1 MSEHAA
7 TGTMRQ
13 RADRHGDVKRIFNLV
28 VDLPEAEREAA
39 LRRECGSDL
48 SLRGAVL
55 SLLEAL
61 DDSATFLGTG
71 GGMQAGAQ
79 ALGPSHGAGHVP
91 AVAPRPVPVSAPPK
105 PQPTFELSSIG
116 KYRKLSRIGQGA
128 MGTVYRAHDPMLDR
142 PVAIKTIRT
151 AAFLGSEEATVRRFQ
166 REARIA
172 AGLNHPS
179 IVTVYD
185 FGQEEGIFYLV
196 MELLEGEHLGRWLRR
211 KGPDDVDAKMEAME
225 RVCEGVAFAHDMGMV
240 HRDLKPSN
248 IFVLPDGRI
257 KVLDFGLA
265 RFTEAPKTTLGVAGT
280 PQYMSPEQVRGE
292 AVDAR
297 SDVFSLGAMFYEML
311 TNTRCFP
318 APTLHAILF
327 QVLQRQPES
336 VRDLNPSLPNLAD
349 LIISTALTKETEL
362 RFKNAG
368 ELLEAVRWLRKV
380 SRGECTENEAITA
393 MGLLKQAAQN
403 QAGATPAP
411 PAPAPTAASP
421 VGSSEAVERPRP
433 QGPAPSPMP
442 NLAAVSFLHESGGT
456 RRLSANP
463 EQSPT
468 LLEVAL
474 EAGIPHFH
482 ECGGRGRCSTCRVR
496 VVRGEGLL
504 ARDRV
509 EARLAGRLGWQA
521 DIRLACQA
529 RVVGDVEVQRLIR
542 DSEDFGLLRYENRGQ
557 APKETAVAVV
567 GCRLRNAA
575 EVLQRSAPYDVVHL
589 LNRFYYEVGEPILAA
604 GGKISEYR
612 DGGVIAY
619 FGLDGGKAREK
630 CIHAVRA
637 ALRVAGRIK
646 HLDAYLRSHF
656 DFDADIGVGVHFG
669 RTIVGHLGH
678 PSNMFVSALGEMNQ
692 VASWLAGIDR
702 RGTAP
707 VLISEEVLNIIEDD
721 LDVGEI
727 VSERDVRGY
736 DRPCYEVHDFQK
748 PDAVLLV
755 QNSFSAVAP
764 RADEAAELFYS
775 LLFTIAPETKRLFK
789 GVDMTSQG
797 EKLMTVLATAVQG
810 LDRLEE
816 LVPTVQDLGRRHAGY
831 GVELHHYDAVEQA
844 LLEMLRQML
853 GQAFTVELRLAWSH
867 IYSQLASIMID
878 ASREPGTATEIV
890 H

>member
-1 MSEHAA
+1 MAHDGAQGPGDAS
-7 TGTMRQ
+7 
-13 RADRHGDVKRIFNLV
+13 RHSDVKRIFNIV
-28 VDLPEAEREAA
+28 VDLPEGERDGA
-39 LRRECGSDL
+39 LRRECGGDV
-48 SLRGAVL
+48 SLRGAVV

-61 DDSATFLGTG
+61 DESATFLGTG
-71 GGMQAGAQ
+71 AGLRAGAQ
-79 ALGPSHGAGHVP
+79 AMGD
-91 AVAPRPVPVSAPPK
+91 APRRPAKPARVPVSSPPR
-105 PQPTFELSSIG
+105 PQPNFELTSIG
-116 KYRKLSRIGQGA
+116 KYRNLSRIGQGA
-128 MGTVYRAHDPMLDR
+128 MGTVYKAHDPMLDR

-211 KGPDDVDAKMEAME
+211 KGPEHAEAKMEAME
-225 RVCEGVAFAHDMGMV
+225 KVCEGVAFAHEMGMV

-248 IFVLPDGRI
+248 IFCLPDGRM

-336 VRDLNPSLPNLAD
+336 VRQLNPTLPNLAD

-380 SRGECTENEAITA
+380 ARGECTENEAITA
-393 MGLLKQAAQN
+393 IGLEKKAIASASAA
-403 QAGATPAP
+403 AT
-411 PAPAPTAASP
+411 PAPTAAS
-421 VGSSEAVERPRP
+421 AVDSPLAAERPRP
-433 QGPAPSPMP
+433 AGMP

-463 EQSPT
+463 ESSPS
-468 LLEVAL
+468 LLDVAL

-504 ARDRV
+504 PMERA
-509 EARLAGRLGWQA
+509 EARVATRLGWQQ

-542 DSEDFGLLRYENRGQ
+542 DSEDFGLLRYENKGQ
-557 APKETAVAVV
+557 APKETALAVV

-612 DGGVIAY
+612 DGGVVAY
-619 FGLDGGKAREK
+619 FGLDGGKARDK
-630 CIHAVRA
+630 CVSAVRA

-646 HLDAYLRSHF
+646 HLDAYLRAHF

-678 PSNMFVSALGEMNQ
+678 PSSMFVSALGEMNQ
-692 VASWLAGIDR
+692 VAMWLAGIDR
-702 RGTAP
+702 RGAAP
-707 VLISEEVLNIIEDD
+707 VLASEEVINIIEDD

-736 DRPCYEVHDFQK
+736 DRPCYEVLDFEK

-755 QNSFSAVAP
+755 QDSFSAVAG
-764 RADEAAELFYS
+764 RQDEAAELFYS
-775 LLFTIAPETKRLFK
+775 LLFQISPDTRPLFS
-789 GVDMTSQG
+789 GVDMSSQG

-810 LDRLEE
+810 LDRLEDLLPVVE
-816 LVPTVQDLGRRHAGY
+816 DLGRRHAGY

-853 GQAFTVELRLAWSH
+853 GQGFTVELRLAWSQ
-867 IYSQLASIMID
+867 IYSKLASIMID